1 MSRWYSER
9 FEALSPEEILQS
21 VGNGRDYELLELER
35 KAAEPTGRGHS
46 LFEKLVTDIG
56 NLRAARS
63 LERYEVGGY
72 SFTELLEIEDDDLL
86 GSSESEIVEKLERDT
101 RRLAGSEHRYQSWIE
116 AVEPQRGYGAARS
129 WRALEIPIERDR
141 ARPNL
146 GAI

>member
-86 GSSESEIVEKLERDT
+86 GSSESEIIEKLEGT
-101 RRLAGSEHRYQSWIE
+101 LVA
-116 AVEPQRGYGAARS
+116 
-129 WRALEIPIERDR
+129 WRAPSIVIRVGLRLLSSSEVMALRE
-141 ARPNL
+141 AGGNL
-146 GAI
+146 RS